1 MNTLT
6 ELYQIDGK
14 RMLAPDADVE
24 MSFEDLD
31 ASDSGRDESGVMHRI
46 VVRRRVG
53 SWTFGYSALT
63 VETYRY
69 IRSLFRGKD
78 TFTFTYRDPEGQ
90 LQSVSAYC
98 SNESVTYHNA
108 RLGLYKNLKF
118 SIIQC

>member
-1 MNTLT
+1 MTLF
-6 ELYQIDGK
+6 EEYQVDGK
-14 RMLAPDADVE
+14 ALPAPDADVE
-24 MSFEDLD
+24 VGFSDLD
-31 ASDSGRDESGVMHRI
+31 DGDAGRDESGVMHRI

-53 SWTFGYSALT
+53 SWSFCYSSLT
-63 VETYRY
+63 KETYRY
-69 IRSLFRGKD
+69 IRQLFEGKD

-90 LQSVSAYC
+90 LQSVTAYC